1 VPGPRDGS
9 RSGQWAGLFR
19 KKSAETAEAEG
30 PRFTLAPGSAAPP
43 HLADADEL
51 GDGDADWWLARPELT
66 GAGETVPG
74 FVGGIEIP
82 EIWKRPGEIDELEK
96 AKDGK
101 PGEGGAG
108 PEPGRRPGL
117 LRRALGGKK
126 AAPAPEASAP
136 EPAAEEAPARV
147 RLSPVVTLAVVL
159 LLAGAVLGS
168 WLALAAG
175 WAVTF
180 LSRRLTHTE
189 AKFAALGVPG
199 LLAGG
204 GAVWMWGRAT
214 GRWGDPIASGKMGA
228 ALIDGLPLLVRVAAV
243 ASAVFLVW
251 RMRRWAR

>member
-1 VPGPRDGS
+1 MGN
-9 RSGQWAGLFR
+9 
-19 KKSAETAEAEG
+19 
-30 PRFTLAPGSAAPP
+30 RFTLAPGGAAPP
-43 HLADADEL
+43 HLAGADEL
-51 GDGDADWWLARPELT
+51 GDGDGDVDWWLAQPEAS

-82 EIWKRPGEIDELEK
+82 EIWKRPGEDDDKEK
-96 AKDGK
+96 AQAGEEAGEKAADGA
-101 PGEGGAG
+101 PEAG
-108 PEPGRRPGL
+108 RPLPGL
-117 LRRALGGKK
+117 LRRTLGRKK
-126 AAPAPEASAP
+126 AAPAAEPPAP
-136 EPAAEEAPARV
+136 EPAAEKAPAARI

-168 WLALAAG
+168 WFALAAG

-180 LSRRLTHTE
+180 LSRRLTHNE

-204 GAVWMWGRAT
+204 AAVWMWGRAT

-228 ALIDGLPLLVRVAAV
+228 VLLDGLPLLVRVAAV